1 MAYDLIGKD
10 FVPPDVLAK
19 VTGRARYAEDF
30 RAEGMVFAKLLTSP
44 MPHARI
50 NGIDA
55 SAALAMEGVFGILT
69 AEDEGAGTL
78 LTNEPLFVGHPI
90 LAVAA
95 VDERTAQ
102 DAIDAIRLD
111 AEPLE
116 FVVDPLESLY
126 PGGPNAGRDGTNASS
141 GRGMGGMGGGGPG
154 RTLKWA
160 ARDFAVPDGQLPMGE
175 PAQEWSFGDL
185 EAGFAEASLVLDETF
200 VTQGNSH
207 HSMEPRTTMSYWEN
221 GKCYVHTGC
230 QSHTAALGGI
240 SRQCGVGV
248 EDVVLVNEYCGGGFG
263 SKSGGS
269 ITVGITAL
277 LSKKIARPVM
287 LRISRHE
294 EYFFGSARGGFQ
306 GRIRLG
312 FRDDGRITAADLYLV
327 QDAGSGGGFPDAN
340 SAGGAVSIIYQPQA
354 MRYRGISIT
363 TNSTPRGAQRGP
375 GQNQIAAAV
384 EPIVD
389 KAARELGLDRLAIR
403 RINAPDSSGT
413 VGSQQGPLTSAYMAE
428 ALDQGAEQFD
438 WATRSQRSGD
448 RQGPKAYGVGIGQA
462 YHSAGRSGYDGL
474 VVLTP
479 EGKLHLHT
487 GVGNLG
493 TYSYVATTRP
503 AAEVLRCDWEN
514 CVIEHGIST
523 RHLPSASAQN
533 GSNTSYTMTRTNYV
547 AALDALQKLKEI
559 AAMDLGGEPDDYDVG
574 DHRVFAT
581 ADPERFI
588 TYRQAAERAIE
599 IGGRYSGA
607 EAPEDIADVTRAAVA
622 GVAGT
627 GLVGIARDNLPS
639 DGNVPALSVG
649 FAEVEV
655 DLETG
660 KVEILDY
667 VGVADCGTVLHPQG
681 LAQQVKGGG
690 VWGMSFALHERQIYD
705 TQNGLP
711 GNVGLLTCKP
721 SGYLDVPSVMQWSA
735 TDIADPQNPVGVR
748 GIGEPPMGA
757 ASAAVLSAISDAL
770 DGHLFNRVPVVPDMI
785 VNHVA
790 GQPQS
795 HGPLDVQTA

>member
-10 FVPPDVLAK
+10 FVPPDVRAK
-19 VTGRARYAEDF
+19 VTGRAKYAEDF

-55 SAALAMEGVFGILT
+55 SEALAMDGVLGVLT
-69 AEDEGAGTL
+69 ADDEGAATL
-78 LTNEPLFVGHPI
+78 FSNEPMFVGHPI

-111 AEPLE
+111 IEPLE
-116 FVVDPLESLY
+116 FVVNPLESLY
-126 PGGPNAGRDGTNASS
+126 PGGPNAGPGGVNASA
-141 GRGMGGMGGGGPG
+141 GRGGMGGMGGGGQT
-154 RTLKWA
+154 RKWTA
-160 ARDFAVPDGQLPMGE
+160 SDFAVPDGELPMGE
-175 PAQEWSFGDL
+175 PAQEWSFGNV
-185 EAGFAEASLVLDETF
+185 ETGFAEASLVLDETF

-207 HSMEPRTTMSYWEN
+207 HSMEPRTTMAYWEN
-221 GKCYVHTGC
+221 GKCYVHTGA
-230 QSHTAALGGI
+230 QSHTSALGGI
-240 SRQCGVGV
+240 SRQAGVGV

-269 ITVGITAL
+269 LTVGIAAQ
-277 LSKKIARPVM
+277 LSRKIGRPVM

-294 EYFFGSARGGFQ
+294 EYYLGSARGGFQ

-312 FRDDGRITAADLYLV
+312 FRDDGRITAVDLYLV
-327 QDAGSGGGFPDAN
+327 QDGGSAGGFPDAN
-340 SAGGAVSIIYQPQA
+340 SAGGAVSIIYQPLS
-354 MRYRGISIT
+354 MRYRGVT
-363 TNSTPRGAQRGP
+363 LLTNSTPRGAQRGP

-384 EPIVD
+384 EPIID
-389 KAARELGLDRLAIR
+389 KAARELGLDRLAVR

-413 VGSQQGPLTSAYMAE
+413 VGSQQGPLTSAFMAE
-428 ALDQGAEQFD
+428 ALDQGADQFD
-438 WATRSQRSGD
+438 WTARSQRSGE
-448 RQGPKAYGVGIGQA
+448 QLGSKAYGVGIGQA

-479 EGKLHLHT
+479 DGKLHLHS

-514 CVIEHGIST
+514 CVVEHGIST

-547 AALDALQKLKEI
+547 AAMDAVQKLKEI
-559 AAMDLGGEPDDYDVG
+559 TALDLGGSPDDYDIG
-574 DHRVFAT
+574 EHRVFAT
-581 ADPERFI
+581 ADPERFL
-588 TYRQAAERAIE
+588 TYTQAAQRAIE
-599 IGGRYSGA
+599 LGDKYSGA
-607 EAPEDIADVTRAAVA
+607 EPPEDIAAVTRAAVA

-627 GLVGIARDNLPS
+627 GLVGIAKDNLPK
-639 DGNVPALSVG
+639 DGDVPALSVG

-681 LAQQVKGGG
+681 LSQQVKGGG
-690 VWGMSFALHERQIYD
+690 VWGMSFALFERQIYD
-705 TQNGLP
+705 PQNGLP
-711 GNVGLLTCKP
+711 GNIGLLGCKP
-721 SGYLDVPSVMQWSA
+721 AGYLDVPSAMAWSA

-757 ASAAVLSAISDAL
+757 ASAAVLSAVSDAL
-770 DGHLFNRVPVVPDMI
+770 GGHLFNRAPVVPDMI